1 MNRKRNREI
10 NKLNDLFVRFLLG
23 KNGNE
28 KVLEDMVN
36 AALSDF
42 NFEEVKDLEII
53 APYNLSE
60 NIDLKESIIDIKAKT
75 KDNKTVIIEIQ
86 LCGNMDFLKRI
97 FYYISKNIVN
107 ELKEGEDYK
116 QLSGIISI
124 NLLNFN
130 LDFGDEGKPHRCFK
144 LIDTKNHNVDLDFI
158 QMHVI
163 EAKRFIEI
171 IEKSTLGEL
180 KKNKL
185 LTWMKFFTTKNLK
198 SIEKELK
205 EANPIMTKVIEEY
218 KRFTSDDK
226 LMRAYDARD
235 AFLVGQKIMLDRER
249 EEGIKEGIEKGIKRG
264 IKKGIREGKLE
275 GIREGVEK
283 GKLEGIREGVE
294 KGKLEGIKEGRHAEQ
309 ISMAIAMKNK
319 NMDIKLISEITGLSV
334 EEIRKLRPD
343 GKKL

>member
-1 MNRKRNREI
+1 MKRKKNIEI

-36 AALSDF
+36 AALRDF

-53 APYNLSE
+53 DPYNLSE

-171 IEKSTLGEL
+171 IEKSTIDEL

-249 EEGIKEGIEKGIKRG
+249 KEGIKEGIEKGIKRG
-264 IKKGIREGKLE
+264 IKKGIR
-275 GIREGVEK
+275 
-283 GKLEGIREGVE
+283 EGIREGVE

-319 NMDIKLISEITGLSV
+319 NMDIKLISEITGLSI

>member
-1 MNRKRNREI
+1 MKINREI
-10 NKLNDLFVRFLLG
+10 DKLNDLFVRYLLG

-28 KVLEDMVN
+28 NMLEDMVN

-53 APYNLSE
+53 DPYNLSE
-60 NIDLKESIIDIKAKT
+60 NIDLKESIIDIPKGTPSAKAKT
-75 KDNKTVIIEIQ
+75 KDNQTVIIEIK
-86 LCGNMDFLKRI
+86 LCGNMDFVKRI

-116 QLSGIISI
+116 KLPRIISI

-144 LIDTKNHNVDLDFI
+144 LIDTNNHNIDLDFI
-158 QMHVI
+158 QMHII

-171 IEKSTLGEL
+171 IEKSTLNEL

-185 LTWMKFFTTKNLK
+185 LTWMKFFTSKNLEL
-198 SIEKELK
+198 IEKELM

-235 AFLVGQKIMLDRER
+235 AFLLGQKMMLNRER
-249 EEGIKEGIEKGIKRG
+249 EEGIKEGKA
-264 IKKGIREGKLE
+264 
-275 GIREGVEK
+275 
-283 GKLEGIREGVE
+283 
-294 KGKLEGIKEGRHAEQ
+294 EGIKEGIKEGIEKRNYTIAK
-309 ISMAIAMKNK
+309 SMKKDGA
-319 NMDIKLISEITGLSV
+319 DINLISKYTGLTID
-334 EEIRKLRPD
+334 EI
-343 GKKL
+343 KKL

>member
-1 MNRKRNREI
+1 MKRNREI
-10 NKLNDLFVRFLLG
+10 NKLNDLFVRYLLG
-23 KNGNE
+23 KIGNE

-53 APYNLSE
+53 DPYNLSE
-60 NIDLKESIIDIKAKT
+60 NIDLKESIIDIPKGTPSAKAKT
-75 KDNKTVIIEIQ
+75 KDNKIVIIEIQ
-86 LCGNMDFLKRI
+86 LYGNIDFVKRI

-116 QLSGIISI
+116 NLSRIISI

-130 LDFGDEGKPHRCFK
+130 LDFGDNGKPHRCFK

-158 QMHVI
+158 QMHII

-171 IEKSTLGEL
+171 IEKSTLDEL

-185 LTWMKFFTTKNLK
+185 LTWMKFFTSKNLK

-218 KRFTSDDK
+218 KRFTSDEK

-235 AFLVGQKIMLDRER
+235 AFLLGQKMMLNRER
-249 EEGIKEGIEKGIKRG
+249 EEGLKEGIEKGIKKG
-264 IKKGIREGKLE
+264 IK
-275 GIREGVEK
+275 
-283 GKLEGIREGVE
+283 
-294 KGKLEGIKEGRHAEQ
+294 KGKLEGIKNEKY
-309 ISMAIAMKNK
+309 SIAKNLK
-319 NMDIKLISEITGLSV
+319 KSGLDIKFISENTGLSIEEV
-334 EEIRKLRPD
+334 EKL
-343 GKKL
+343 